1 MDLPVFAN
9 DDLQI
14 EITAKVVCYACVEG
28 GCRLAPRLANFIS
41 FERAFYDI
49 GDGSMF
55 AARQAARQVASLR
68 ATHGELGF
76 GHAGD
81 PV

>member
-14 EITAKVVCYACVEG
+14 ENAAIIVRKARVKN

-41 FERAFYDI
+41 FERAFHDI
-49 GDGSMF
+49 GNRPMF
-55 AARQAARQVASLR
+55 PARQAARQVASLR
-68 ATHGELGF
+68 ATHW
-76 GHAGD
+76 
-81 PV
+81 